1 MKKLLCLILALLLTH
16 SDNCKSDLRYYV
28 AIVFQNGQ
36 CYEEFMTA
44 PYLEV
49 IAREF
54 ASDSS
59 IESVFFTR
67 DINYVPNSKND

>member
-1 MKKLLCLILALLLTH
+1 MKRFICLTFALLLTH
-16 SDNCKSDLRYYV
+16 SDKCNSDLRYYV

-36 CYEEFMTA
+36 CYEEFMPS

-54 ASDSS
+54 VSDSS

-67 DINYVPNSKND
+67 DINYVPNSNND

>member
-1 MKKLLCLILALLLTH
+1 MKKLLCFILGLLLTH
-16 SDNCKSDLRYYV
+16 SDNFNSDLRYYV
-28 AIVFQNGQ
+28 CIIFQNGQ
-36 CYEEFMTA
+36 TYEEFMPS

-54 ASDSS
+54 VADSS

-67 DINYVPNSKND
+67 DINYVPESNTN

>member
-1 MKKLLCLILALLLTH
+1 MKKLLCFILVLLLTH
-16 SDNCKSDLRYYV
+16 SNNCNSDLRYYV

-36 CYEEFMTA
+36 CYEEFMPA
-44 PYLEV
+44 PYLEI

-54 ASDSS
+54 ASDPS

-67 DINYVPNSKND
+67 DINYVPNSTLD

>member
-1 MKKLLCLILALLLTH
+1 MKRFICLIFALLLTH
-16 SDNCKSDLRYYV
+16 SDNSKSDLRYYV

-36 CYEEFMTA
+36 CYEEFMPA

-54 ASDSS
+54 SYNSS

-67 DINYVPNSKND
+67 DINYVPNSNND